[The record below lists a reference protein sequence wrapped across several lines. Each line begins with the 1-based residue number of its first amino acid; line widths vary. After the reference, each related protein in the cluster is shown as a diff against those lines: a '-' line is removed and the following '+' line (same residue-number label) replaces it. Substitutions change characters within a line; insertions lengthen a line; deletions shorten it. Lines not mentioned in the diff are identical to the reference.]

1 MRLWLVHRASCGNT
15 FDAMVMQV
23 GNRNLKALSETNV
36 MTKAIAVLLSKA
48 YAANRSTKG
57 SCLILRSDAELL
69 VKPAKNVV
77 LLKKQSNDH
86 LSVKKIL

>member
-1 MRLWLVHRASCGNT
+1 MAINGGYRK
-15 FDAMVMQV
+15 
-23 GNRNLKALSETNV
+23 LKALSQTNV
-36 MTKAIAVLLSKA
+36 LIKAIAVVASKA
-48 YAANRSTKG
+48 YAADGSAQG

-69 VKPAKNVV
+69 VKPAKNAV